1 MATYVN
7 NLRLKEIATGA
18 EEGTWGDSTNANL
31 GLIADAFGSGTEAI
45 TTNANTHTTTIADG
59 AADEGRAILLKY
71 TGALDSD
78 CTITIAPNTINKLW
92 FIENAT
98 TDSGSSGPY
107 NIIISQGSG
116 ANITIANGNTAAV
129 MTDGAGATA
138 AVLDAFADLEL
149 MTTLKVGGNTTV
161 GGNATVSGAL
171 DLAGAANIDGV
182 LDQNVPSTVMHN
194 MTNTGIAADLSW
206 SQRVEDPGGDYEIR
220 STTDAGITVKL
231 ALSLAHATGDATFA
245 GDVVPKTDSAASLG
259 LTGTRWDKVFA
270 DQLDV
275 DATDDGF
282 GAVTISNTL
291 TTQYAKSGLTLG
303 MDEVAAN
310 DIDSW
315 HLFNQ
320 KGLAGAATG
329 ASDFFVRGYTKTN
342 LDYINLIHADS
353 SDKTLYFAASDFGTD
368 AAIQHENWSVE
379 VGTALHVDGALSK
392 SSGSFKID
400 HPLELMKDTHHLVHS
415 FIEGARADLIYRGS
429 VQLSGGTAT
438 VDLDDAATMTH
449 GTWELLCRDP
459 QVWTQNEDGWT
470 RVRGSVLGST
480 LTIVAEDGDC
490 ADTVS
495 WLVVAERHDQHMMD
509 TDWTDTDGRVLVEP
523 TKDII

>member
-7 NLRLKEIATGA
+7 NLRLKEIATGT

-116 ANITIANGNTAAV
+116 ANITITNGNTAAV

-161 GGNATVSGAL
+161 GGNATVNGAL
-171 DLAGAANIDGV
+171 DLAGAANVDGV
-182 LDQNVPSTVMHN
+182 LDQNVADTVMHN
-194 MTNTGIAADLSW
+194 MTNTNLTNQSW
-206 SQRVEDPGGDYEIR
+206 SHRISAAGNYELR
-220 STTDAGITVKL
+220 TTDDTGTSTGAQL
-231 ALSLAHATGDATFA
+231 PLSIVHGTSNATFIA
-245 GDVVPKTDSAASLG
+245 DV
-259 LTGTRWDKVFA
+259 
-270 DQLDV
+270 
-275 DATDDGF
+275 
-282 GAVTISNTL
+282 
-291 TTQYAKSGLTLG
+291 
-303 MDEVAAN
+303 
-310 DIDSW
+310 
-315 HLFNQ
+315 H
-320 KGLAGAATG
+320 
-329 ASDFFVRGYTKTN
+329 
-342 LDYINLIHADS
+342 
-353 SDKTLYFAASDFGTD
+353 
-368 AAIQHENWSVE
+368 
-379 VGTALHVDGALSK
+379 VGGALSK

-470 RVRGSVLGST
+470 RVRGSVSGST

-509 TDWTDTDGRVLVEP
+509 TDWTDIDGRVLVEP
-523 TKDII
+523 TKDIISNAE